1 VQRLQKGGQI
11 WRKDA
16 GSSVGR
22 VTPDSLKTAYLFIFF
37 LFTCFIVSPVFPAF
51 TDQTA
56 SRLPAATDNSYSQ
69 TAADIDGDGD
79 SDLLVNNS
87 GQSRLLINDGSGTF
101 GDQTSSR
108 LPLLDDTLVDAVFGD
123 VDGDTDLDLA
133 LASVFGQNRIFIN
146 DGTGVFSDETLSR
159 LPFDAAQSMAVK
171 LRDLDGDDDLDMVVA
186 NRDGRNRILINDGS
200 GNFADESIL
209 RLPADMDP
217 SFDLEVADLNGDGT
231 PDLLIANQ
239 GTQNR
244 LLANNGLGVFNDET
258 VLRLPVSSATSLD
271 ALISDI
277 DADGDPDLILAE
289 GGEGLRLL
297 INNGSG
303 VFNDDSGARLPAL
316 TDYVVKVNVADA
328 DYDGDDDLLLANL
341 GQDRL
346 LLNDGTGLFSDGT
359 GAQLPTDVSRT
370 FSLLLQDVENDFD
383 ADLQQA
389 NPQDQNRLLINEIPF
404 PRTRVSISPDY
415 IEAGDTVTVT
425 EQTFDEDGV
434 ASVALTIN
442 GTPVPLVGG
451 VGQYVPPVAGDYTAL
466 ITSEDTLGNVG
477 TRSREFHVFTQ
488 DTVGPTVTMTA
499 TPATVLQG
507 ESVAIH
513 VEATDDRTV
522 TDLALEVDGAPHPL
536 DVNGDAIY
544 ASIVTGP
551 HNAVATAHDAAGNEG
566 ADSVVINILA
576 DTEAPTVGVTALPDP
591 VDLLNPVTISV
602 NATDNV
608 AVSER
613 TAKVTGPG
621 DPGGLDLT
629 LDAAGE
635 ATYVAYQP
643 GTYLV
648 DVSARDPAGNVSTSS
663 TSFEAVGIPDATPPT
678 ITLTIDPYAVA
689 LGESVTL
696 TVIATDDVGVVE
708 RTLEI
713 NGTPVPLDAGGSA
726 VYTPPVLGTYNA
738 VAVARDATGNESTA
752 LDSFQ
757 AVDPASDTTAPVVM
771 ISSPA
776 EDEPLSGFVNI
787 EGTVDDDTLV
797 EYTLAWAPLDSAD
810 FTHFHTGNR
819 TVTDGNLGVLDTT
832 MMEAGFYQ
840 VRVTATDINGLTT
853 ILLHE
858 LNVTAEFQLGI
869 FSVNYQDKNLTVGRF
884 PITVNRTY
892 DSRRRN
898 IPGDFGYGWYLT
910 LTQAELVANR
920 PAGEAWNHSSG
931 GGWFPTY
938 YLTPTRPHLVTIKFG
953 EDEKY
958 QFSARPNPDQQQL
971 VPIEFLNSMNYEPI
985 GDAEGTLL
993 AGGTTPDLVIGGLG
1007 PVEIYDFDLDIYN
1020 PTIFTYTAPDGY
1032 IYRFGNENKASV
1044 NYKLTSVTDPSGL
1057 TVTITDNGFTRSDG
1071 LSVSFVRDA
1080 QGRITSITDPNGNDI
1095 TYEYDANGDLLAQ
1108 TDGESNRTEY
1118 VYDSGH
1124 YLTETVDPLG
1134 RTTQRQEYDVNG
1146 RLIAITDGN
1155 GNRVEME
1162 YDLDNNSQIL
1172 RDRRGNPTIYE
1183 YDSRGNIT
1191 HETNFPVIN
1200 GTVQA
1205 VQTLRTYDADSQM
1218 TSETLPD
1225 GTLNTYTYDVRGNI
1239 TGEVRDSG
1247 GLNLTH
1253 SYTYDSAGRMLSHS
1267 DARGNEKSWTYDA
1280 QGKLIIR
1287 SDRIGYAWLNT
1298 YDGAGNRI
1306 RETGPLGN
1314 YTLIEY
1320 NVLGNVTA
1328 KERYDSSD
1336 VRLRRMEYTYDAN
1349 GNKLSQTVIVSIG
1362 GTPTAA
1368 TTTYTYNGNSQLL
1381 TQTDPLGHVA
1391 QMEYDAIGNRITEID
1406 GLGER
1411 TEYTYNVLGKVA
1423 RIDYPDG
1430 TASIYGYDVDYNR
1443 DAVTDL
1449 NGNTVTYLYDAA
1461 NRIIHVGYPDGS
1473 NRVKQYDSAGNLVTE
1488 IDEAGN
1494 RTDHAYDST
1503 GRRSSTTQPLVYDAV
1518 AGANTQP
1525 VTAYEYD
1532 ANGNRSAVADA
1543 NGNRTEY
1550 TFDAENRKTLTLY
1563 PDGNTATS
1571 VYNPA
1576 GMEIRSTDPM
1586 GLTTEYEYDAL
1597 SRLVKSSLPPPTAGD
1612 PRSDTLFGF
1621 NEAGNL
1627 VSQTDANGHTTL
1639 YTYDL
1644 AGNRAS
1650 RTLPGGESEGFTYD
1664 AANRLVGH
1672 TDFNGNL
1679 TTFGNDER
1687 GRRTTTLYHDGSS
1700 LLVTYNGM
1708 GERLS
1713 VVDSRG
1719 ATNYDY
1725 DTRNRLVRRSDP
1737 DGLTLDYAYTVIN
1750 RLASVT
1756 TSGGRTTSHSYD
1768 ALGRLLSTTAAEG
1781 GATAFGYDP
1790 VGNLVLSEQANGTSA
1805 EHVYNSRNQLT
1816 SLHNRYSDNNIISAY
1831 VYTLNNNG
1839 LRLRIDELMGN
1850 AVDYVYDDNSRLI
1863 RETRVGANAYD
1874 HQYSYDA
1881 VGNRTEVDKDGAI
1894 TAYTYN
1900 VNDRMTSAGAA
1911 TYSYDANGNLIS
1923 TSEAGDTS
1931 SFEYNAADRM
1941 VRATVPGGAVTDYVY
1956 DGDGIRVSRTD
1967 ASGTTRY
1974 LVDGRNQTGVA
1985 QVIEELDGG
1994 GALQVNYTYGMDLL
2008 SQNRS
2013 GASSYYHAD
2022 GLGSV
2027 RGLTN
2032 GAENLTDT
2040 YLYDAYGNEVAATG
2054 STDNSYRFVG
2064 EQYDPNIGFYYLRA
2078 RYYDPTSGRF
2088 TSMDPASGD
2097 PQSPIS
2103 LHRYLYANDN
2113 PVNYVD
2119 PTGEFTLAEMT
2130 IVQGIRMNLMKAT
2143 VPHQVRFFLRATMI
2157 AECILKPA
2165 YTKFSKAMEMMG
2177 NDVNGGISLMVASRK
2192 EIAAGYKALSAAG
2205 QDMFKS
2211 IVDDLKPD
2219 WYKTLE
2225 DISAKIDAL
2234 KKGKLV
2240 VALGLTDKIN
2250 ELVEY
2255 HKKVDEATKAT
2266 VTAYEAAARGDVSN
2280 ACVGLKA
2287 VDMIWTMTE
2296 VPDP

>member
-1 VQRLQKGGQI
+1 MRRLQKGGQN
-11 WRKDA
+11 RRNNA
-16 GSSVGR
+16 GGFIRSATSN
-22 VTPDSLKTAYLFIFF
+22 SLELVSLFIFF
-37 LFTCFIVSPVFPAF
+37 LFTCSIVSPAFSAF

-56 SRLPAATDNSYSQ
+56 LRLPAATDNSYSQ
-69 TAADIDGDGD
+69 TVADIDGDGD

-87 GQSRLLINDGSGTF
+87 GQSRLLINDGSGVF
-101 GDQTSSR
+101 DDQTSSR
-108 LPLLDDTLVDAVFGD
+108 LPALDDTLIDADFGD
-123 VDGDTDLDLA
+123 VDGDGDLDLA
-133 LASVFGQNRIFIN
+133 LASVFGQNRVFIN
-146 DGTGVFSDETLSR
+146 DGAGTFSDESLSR

-200 GNFADESIL
+200 GNFADESTL
-209 RLPADMDP
+209 RLPADADP
-217 SFDLEVADLNGDGT
+217 SFDLEVGDLNGDGT

-244 LLANNGLGVFNDET
+244 LLVNNGLGVFSDET
-258 VLRLPVSSATSLD
+258 ALRLPVLLD
-271 ALISDI
+271 ATLDVLITDI
-277 DADGDPDLILAE
+277 DGDGDPDLILAG

-303 VFNDDSGARLPAL
+303 VFNDESGARLPAL
-316 TDYVVKVNVADA
+316 SDYVVKASVADA
-328 DYDGDDDLLLANL
+328 DYDGDDDLILANL

-346 LLNDGTGLFSDGT
+346 LLNDGNGLFSDGT
-359 GAQLPTDVSRT
+359 GAQLPVDTSRT
-370 FSLLLQDVENDFD
+370 FSLLPQDVENDFD

-389 NPQDQNRLLINEIPF
+389 IPQDQNRLLINEIPF
-404 PRTRVSISPDY
+404 PRTRISITPDY

-434 ASVALTIN
+434 VSVVLTIN

-451 VGQYVPPVAGDYTAL
+451 VGTYVPPTAGDYTAL
-466 ITSEDTLGNVG
+466 VTSEDTLGNVG
-477 TRSREFHVFTQ
+477 IRSRLFTALTP
-488 DTVGPTVTMTA
+488 DTTDPTVTTTVM
-499 TPATVLQG
+499 PATVQQG
-507 ESVAIH
+507 ETVAIH
-513 VEATDDRTV
+513 VEATDDRGV
-522 TDLALEVDGAPHPL
+522 VDLGLNVDGTPQPI
-536 DVNGDAIY
+536 DINGDATY
-544 ASIVTGP
+544 VSIVVGL
-551 HNAVATAHDAAGNEG
+551 HNAVGTAQDAAGNEG
-566 ADSVVINILA
+566 TDTAVINVEA
-576 DTEAPTVGVTALPDP
+576 DAEAPTVGVTALPDP

-635 ATYVAYQP
+635 AIYIAYQP
-643 GTYLV
+643 GTYVV
-648 DVSARDPAGNVSTSS
+648 DVSARDPAGNVSSSS
-663 TSFEAVGIPDATPPT
+663 TSFEAVGIPDAMPPT
-678 ITLTIDPYAVA
+678 VTLTIDPYTVV
-689 LGESVTL
+689 LGDPVTL

-713 NGTPVPLDAGGSA
+713 NGTPVPLDVGGSA

-738 VAVARDATGNESTA
+738 VAAARDATGNESTA

-757 AVDPASDTTAPVVM
+757 AVDPASDTTAPVVT

-787 EGTVDDDTLV
+787 DGTVDDETLV
-797 EYTLAWAPLDSAD
+797 EYTLSWAPLDSAD
-810 FTHFHTGNR
+810 FSHFHTGNR

-853 ILLHE
+853 ILQHE
-858 LNVTAEFQLGI
+858 LNVTAEFQLGL

-920 PAGEAWNHSSG
+920 PAGEAWNQSSG

-985 GDAEGTLL
+985 GDAKGTLI

-1007 PVEIYDFDLDIYN
+1007 PVEIYDYNLDIYN

-1032 IYRFGNENKASV
+1032 IYQFQNENTASV
-1044 NYKLTSVTDPSGL
+1044 NYKLTSVTDPAGL
-1057 TVTITDNGFTRSDG
+1057 TVTITNNGFTRSDG

-1080 QGRITSITDPNGNDI
+1080 QGRITRITDPNGNDI

-1108 TDGESNRTEY
+1108 IDGEANRTEY

-1124 YLTETVDPLG
+1124 YLTETIDPLG
-1134 RTTQRQEYDVNG
+1134 RTTQRQEYDANG

-1183 YDSRGNIT
+1183 YDSRGNVT

-1205 VQTLRTYDADSQM
+1205 VETVRAYDADSQM

-1225 GTLNTYTYDVRGNI
+1225 GTLNTFTYDVRGNI
-1239 TGEVRDSG
+1239 TGDVRDSG

-1253 SYTYDSAGRMLSHS
+1253 SYTYDDAGRMLSHT
-1267 DARGNEKSWTYDA
+1267 DARGNARNWVYDV
-1280 QGKLIIR
+1280 QGKLITR
-1287 SDRIGYAWLNT
+1287 SDRIGYTWLNT

-1320 NVLGNVTA
+1320 NAQGGVTA
-1328 KERYDSSD
+1328 KERYNSSD

-1368 TTTYTYNGNSQLL
+1368 TTTYTYNANSQLL
-1381 TQTDPLGHVA
+1381 TQTDPLGHVT
-1391 QMEYDAIGNRITEID
+1391 QMEYDAVGNRITEID

-1411 TEYTYNVLGKVA
+1411 TEYTYNVLGKVT

-1430 TASIYGYDVDYNR
+1430 TASVYGYDVDYNR

-1449 NGNTVTYLYDAA
+1449 NGNTVTYLYDPS

-1473 NRVKQYDSAGNLVTE
+1473 NRVKQYDSAGNLVAE

-1494 RTDHAYDST
+1494 RTDHAYDSA

-1532 ANGNRSAVADA
+1532 ANGNRTAVVDA

-1563 PDGNTATS
+1563 QDGNTATS

-1576 GMEIRSTDPM
+1576 GKEIRSTDPM
-1586 GLTTEYEYDAL
+1586 GLITEYEYDAL
-1597 SRLVKSSLPPPTAGD
+1597 NRLLKSSLPPPMAGD

-1644 AGNRAS
+1644 AGNRTS
-1650 RTLPGGESEGFTYD
+1650 RTLPGGESESFTYD
-1664 AANRLVGH
+1664 TANRLVGH

-1679 TTFGNDER
+1679 TAFGSDER

-1719 ATNYDY
+1719 ATSYDY
-1725 DTRNRLVRRSDP
+1725 DTRNRLVRRADP

-1750 RLASVT
+1750 RLANVT
-1756 TSGGRTTSHSYD
+1756 TSGGRITSHSYD

-1781 GATAFGYDP
+1781 GVTGFGYDP
-1790 VGNLVLSEQANGTSA
+1790 VGNLVLSEQANGTIA

-1831 VYTLNNNG
+1831 VYTLNDNG
-1839 LRLRIDELMGN
+1839 LRMRIDELMGN

-1894 TAYTYN
+1894 TTYTYD

-1911 TYSYDANGNLIS
+1911 TYSYDANGNLIG
-1923 TSEAGDTS
+1923 TSEAGDMS

-1994 GALQVNYTYGMDLL
+1994 GALQVSYTYGMDLL
-2008 SQNRS
+2008 SQDRG
-2013 GASSYYHAD
+2013 GAISYYHAD

-2027 RGLTN
+2027 RVLTN
-2032 GAENLTDT
+2032 GAGNLTDT

-2088 TSMDPASGD
+2088 ISMDPAAGD

-2119 PTGEFTLAEMT
+2119 PTGEFTLAEMM
-2130 IVQGIRMNLMKAT
+2130 IVQGIRMDLMKAT

-2165 YTKFSKAMEMMG
+2165 YTKFSKAIEMMG

-2192 EIAAGYKALSAAG
+2192 EIAAGYKALLSAG
-2205 QDMFKS
+2205 KDMFKS

-2234 KKGKLV
+2234 RKGKLV

-2250 ELVEY
+2250 ELVDY

-2266 VTAYEAAARGDVSN
+2266 VTAYEAAARGDVSA
-2280 ACVGLKA
+2280 ACVGLKS